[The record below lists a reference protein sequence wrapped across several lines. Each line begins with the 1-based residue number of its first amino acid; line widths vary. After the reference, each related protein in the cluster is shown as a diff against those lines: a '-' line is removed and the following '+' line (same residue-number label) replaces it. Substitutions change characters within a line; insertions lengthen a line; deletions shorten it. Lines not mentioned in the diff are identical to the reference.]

1 MVLIFVCH
9 CVGHRLDPLGR
20 KSSQSNRLDIALIPQ
35 EQLNQLL
42 HGYKIKCLHEIKR
55 SQSVYL
61 NKKKKRQQ
69 KKLYSICY
77 RSKILNDPHLIISGS
92 SLKILMSF
100 PKVLRSFLKIPS
112 FFFKVL
118 RFLKISGYFSRIYE
132 ILTSRF

>member
-1 MVLIFVCH
+1 MHVFKPTMVLILIFVCH

-42 HGYKIKCLHEIKR
+42 HGYKIKCLHEIKC

-61 NKKKKRQQ
+61 NKKKKTI

-77 RSKILNDPHLIISGS
+77 RSKILNGPHLIISGS

-100 PKVLRSFLKIPS
+100 PQSSKIFS
-112 FFFKVL
+112 ENSKFFF
-118 RFLKISGYFSRIYE
+118 
-132 ILTSRF
+132 